1 MSDIDTRKTGGSQ
14 TMSFATVRMESCSLA
29 PEQLIDLLIV
39 AARESPDIDVHI
51 EDHGVCVARSFS

>member
-29 PEQLIDLLIV
+29 P
-39 AARESPDIDVHI
+39 
-51 EDHGVCVARSFS
+51 